1 MRTIQS
7 PGVEI
12 REFDLTS
19 RLATF
24 AGTDVF
30 VTGFADKGPTDEVI
44 RPSSLREFEAIYG
57 VPKTAAERYLYYSV
71 DPLIRAGAN
80 VYVSRM
86 PYGAETGE
94 GFGSYYGALVYP
106 VKTVAG
112 SNTLSGYSLTLNFN
126 DGLAPQALS
135 GAAFQIQGSR
145 GSVYTVN
152 FAVGSDAPYRGGT
165 GVGNN
170 NVWTVPIGAS
180 STKAQAI
187 NAITNFVTTSAAS
200 GVGQGITLT
209 SSSNTI
215 TIQLTGLVTTTST
228 GAVSSSIVAGLDDAD
243 DIFTISTL
251 PTVTLGSN
259 LNISSGTYV
268 LGKPKQFNLTKSQYL
283 SVLDGVSWSATA
295 SAVGDIDSIGDF
307 KHAGLVILNKGQTTV
322 NTRFEGYYI
331 GLADNTNFDPATQ
344 YDSLIGVSTVTT
356 SAAPAGN
363 STFVT
368 IPSNRI
374 NFALSGS
381 NTSRGTVSEIME
393 GLAGFD
399 VSSDAYD
406 DILNIGVFK
415 IRQSIFTPDALT
427 LDYVLEDGAAASLDY
442 HRQIGDQNGG
452 SALSFFVDS
461 RLNDRSR
468 NVTVLVNDYI
478 SNRASST
485 WIDQNGNPAKKVRVL
500 SRSLANRITA
510 GTTTDSGIPA
520 TNIPGLISSIGYADE
535 LFPIGAYSDE
545 TFTNKDLGHIPLK
558 LDRILDLVRN
568 DEIYNIDVSVEAG
581 LGTIY
586 AASKALGTSTFD
598 DTATGAG
605 LTTGLAALQT
615 TGVYTTPTNDAHDL
629 RGNYNTIFSKFQ
641 TFAELERKDH
651 LFIADPLR
659 HILVTGV
666 NNKTL
671 RDTSKNWSQ
680 HIFSALRHQFSLANS
695 SYATTYAN
703 WARVNDKFSGRDIW
717 VPFSGIAASIMTT
730 TDTNNDP
737 WWAPAG
743 FTRGRV
749 FGVNDI
755 AVEPNQKQRDD
766 LYKFSLNP
774 ITAFR
779 EGITVFGQKT
789 LQKMPGAFDR
799 INVRR
804 LFLYLEKV
812 TKATCRYYVFEPN
825 SIFTRTRVKDDLRP
839 LFERAKNNE
848 GVYDYI
854 IVCDE
859 RNNTPDVIDQNEL
872 IIDIYLKP
880 VRAAEFILVNFYAT
894 RTGADF
900 QELIG

>member
-86 PYGAETGE
+86 PYGDNIGE
-94 GFGSYYGALVYP
+94 GFGSFYGALVYP
-106 VKTVAG
+106 VVAVTG
-112 SNTLSGYSLTLNFN
+112 DTLSAFSTNLN
-126 DGLAPQALS
+126 Q
-135 GAAFQIQGSR
+135 
-145 GSVYTVN
+145 
-152 FAVGSDAPYRGGT
+152 
-165 GVGNN
+165 
-170 NVWTVPIGAS
+170 
-180 STKAQAI
+180 
-187 NAITNFVTTSAAS
+187 TSA
-200 GVGQGITLT
+200 
-209 SSSNTI
+209 
-215 TIQLTGLVTTTST
+215 
-228 GAVSSSIVAGLDDAD
+228 
-243 DIFTISTL
+243 
-251 PTVTLGSN
+251 
-259 LNISSGTYV
+259 TYV
-268 LGKPKQFNLTKSQYL
+268 LGQPKAFNLTKSQYL
-283 SVLDGVSWSATA
+283 SCLDGSGLSWSSTSL
-295 SAVGDIDSIGDF
+295 SAAGDIDSISMF
-307 KHAGLVILNKGQTTV
+307 NRAGLVILNKGQTTV
-322 NTRFEGYYI
+322 NSRFEGYYV
-331 GLADNTNFDPATQ
+331 GVADNVNFNPATQ
-344 YDSLIGVSTVTT
+344 YDSIRSVRVLTA
-356 SAAPAGN
+356 SAGDDGLALNTNLPA
-363 STFVT
+363 
-368 IPSNRI
+368 NRI
-374 NFALSGS
+374 NFALSGT
-381 NTSRGTVSEIME
+381 NTSSGTVSEVME
-393 GLAGFD
+393 GMAGFD
-399 VSSDAYD
+399 TSSDRFS
-406 DILNIGVFK
+406 DILNVGVFK
-415 IRQSIFTPDALT
+415 LRQSIFNPDT
-427 LDYVLEDGAAASLDY
+427 IQLDYVLEDAAAGSISY
-442 HRQIGDQNGG
+442 GRQIGDPNGG
-452 SALSFFVDS
+452 TALPFFIED
-461 RLNDRSR
+461 RLNPMSR

-478 SNRASST
+478 SNRTVGNTEGLDAS
-485 WIDQNGNPAKKVRVL
+485 GEPLKKIRVFSNTL
-500 SRSLANRITA
+500 KETLTA
-510 GTTTDSGIPA
+510 SNSASYGI
-520 TNIPGLISSIGYADE
+520 NPGLIPSLAGVGLADN
-535 LFPIGAYSDE
+535 LNPIGAYSDE
-545 TFTNKDLGHIPLK
+545 TFTNKHLGSIPLK

-598 DTATGAG
+598 DTATGAE
-605 LTTGLAALQT
+605 LTTGLNALQT
-615 TGVYTTPTNDAHDL
+615 TGAYSPPADPSDL
-629 RGNYNTIFSKFQ
+629 RGSYNTIFSKFQ

-651 LFIADPLR
+651 IFIADPLR
-659 HILVTGV
+659 HIFVTGV

-671 RDTSKNWSQ
+671 KDTSKNWSQ
-680 HIFSALRHQFSLANS
+680 HIFSALRHQFSLANT

-812 TKATCRYYVFEPN
+812 TKATARYYVFEPN
-825 SIFTRTRVKDDLRP
+825 SLFTRTRVKDDLRP

>member
-44 RPSSLREFEAIYG
+44 KPTSLREFEAIYG
-57 VPKTAAERYLYYSV
+57 VPKTAAERYFYYSV

-86 PYGAETGE
+86 PYGADTGS

-106 VKTVAG
+106 VVTVNG
-112 SNTLSGYSLTLNFN
+112 
-126 DGLAPQALS
+126 PALS
-135 GAAFQIQGSR
+135 
-145 GSVYTVN
+145 SVGTN
-152 FAVGSDAPYRGGT
+152 LAV
-165 GVGNN
+165 
-170 NVWTVPIGAS
+170 AS
-180 STKAQAI
+180 A
-187 NAITNFVTTSAAS
+187 
-200 GVGQGITLT
+200 
-209 SSSNTI
+209 
-215 TIQLTGLVTTTST
+215 
-228 GAVSSSIVAGLDDAD
+228 
-243 DIFTISTL
+243 
-251 PTVTLGSN
+251 
-259 LNISSGTYV
+259 TYV
-268 LGKPKQFNLTKSQYL
+268 LGQPKAFNLTKTQYL
-283 SVLDGVSWSATA
+283 NILNGGVSWSSTA
-295 SAVGDIDSIGDF
+295 VSGVDSF
-307 KHAGLVILNKGQTTV
+307 TAGTLSSLGGAGVIVLNKGQTTV
-322 NTRFEGYYI
+322 NSRFEGYYV
-331 GLADNTNFDPATQ
+331 GLADNVNFNPATQ
-344 YDSLIGVSTVTT
+344 YDSIRGVRVVTA
-356 SAAPAGN
+356 SAGDTGQTLNTTLPAE
-363 STFVT
+363 
-368 IPSNRI
+368 RI

-381 NTSRGTVSEIME
+381 NTSSGTVSEVME
-393 GLAGFD
+393 GMAGFD
-399 VSSDAYD
+399 ISPVKYSDV
-406 DILNIGVFK
+406 LNVGVFK
-415 IRQSIFTPDALT
+415 LRQSIFNPETIQ
-427 LDYVLEDGAAASLDY
+427 LDYVLEDAAAGSISY
-442 HRQIGDQNGG
+442 GRQIGDPNGG
-452 SALSFFVDS
+452 SALPFFIED
-461 RLNDRSR
+461 RINPRSR

-478 SNRASST
+478 SNRLDSNTEGLDAT
-485 WIDQNGNPAKKVRVL
+485 GNPLKKIRVFTNTL
-500 SRSLANRITA
+500 LETLNS
-510 GTTTDSGIPA
+510 TTSAAYGLNPVVA
-520 TNIPGLISSIGYADE
+520 VSGLITMPKADN
-535 LFPIGAYSDE
+535 LYPVGAYSDE
-545 TFTNKDLGHIPLK
+545 TFTNKDLGSIPLK

-586 AASKALGTSTFD
+586 AASRALGTSAFD
-598 DTATGAG
+598 DTATGSG
-605 LTTGLAALQT
+605 LTTGLNALQT
-615 TGVYTTPTNDAHDL
+615 TGIYNVPPDDTKDL

-651 LFIADPLR
+651 IFIADPLR
-659 HILVTGV
+659 HIFVTGL

-680 HIFSALRHQFSLANS
+680 HIFSALRHQFSLANT

-703 WARVNDKFSGRDIW
+703 WARVNDKFSGRDVW

-789 LQKMPGAFDR
+789 LQKMPSAFDR

-812 TKATCRYYVFEPN
+812 TKATARYYVFEPN
-825 SIFTRTRVKDDLRP
+825 TIFTRTRVKDDLRP

-872 IIDIYLKP
+872 IVDIYIKP

>member
-86 PYGAETGE
+86 PYGANTGI

-106 VKTVAG
+106 VVAVTG
-112 SNTLSGYSLTLNFN
+112 DTLS
-126 DGLAPQALS
+126 
-135 GAAFQIQGSR
+135 AF
-145 GSVYTVN
+145 
-152 FAVGSDAPYRGGT
+152 GT
-165 GVGNN
+165 N
-170 NVWTVPIGAS
+170 IS
-180 STKAQAI
+180 Q
-187 NAITNFVTTSAAS
+187 TSA
-200 GVGQGITLT
+200 
-209 SSSNTI
+209 
-215 TIQLTGLVTTTST
+215 
-228 GAVSSSIVAGLDDAD
+228 
-243 DIFTISTL
+243 
-251 PTVTLGSN
+251 
-259 LNISSGTYV
+259 TYV
-268 LGKPKQFNLTKSQYL
+268 LGQPEVFSLTESEYL
-283 SVLDGVSWSATA
+283 SCLDGTGFTWSSTSLSAAT
-295 SAVGDIDSIGDF
+295 DINTIAKFGQ
-307 KHAGLVILNKGQTTV
+307 AGLVILNKGQTTV
-322 NTRFEGYYI
+322 NTRFEGYYVGI
-331 GLADNTNFDPATQ
+331 ADNINFNPATQ
-344 YDSLIGVSTVTT
+344 YDSIRSVKVLTA
-356 SAAPAGN
+356 SASNAGTALN
-363 STFVT
+363 TNL
-368 IPSNRI
+368 PSNRI
-374 NFALSGS
+374 NFALSGT
-381 NTSRGTVSEIME
+381 NTSSGTVSEVME
-393 GLAGFD
+393 GMAGFD
-399 VSSDAYD
+399 ISSVKFS
-406 DILNIGVFK
+406 DILNVGVFK
-415 IRQSIFTPDALT
+415 LRQSIFNPDT
-427 LDYVLEDGAAASLDY
+427 IQLDYVLEDAAAGSISY
-442 HRQIGDQNGG
+442 GRQIGDPNGG
-452 SALSFFVDS
+452 SALPFFIED
-461 RLNDRSR
+461 RLNPISR
-468 NVTVLVNDYI
+468 NVNVLVNDYI
-478 SNRASST
+478 SNRTTGNTEGLNANGDPLKKIRVFTNTLKETLNSST
-485 WIDQNGNPAKKVRVL
+485 SA
-500 SRSLANRITA
+500 SY
-510 GTTTDSGIPA
+510 GI
-520 TNIPGLISSIGYADE
+520 NQGLIPHLAGIGLADS
-535 LFPIGAYSDE
+535 LNPIGAYSDE
-545 TFTNKDLGHIPLK
+545 TFTNKDLGSIPLK

-598 DTATGAG
+598 DTATGTG
-605 LTTGLAALQT
+605 LAVGLAALQT
-615 TGVYTTPTNDAHDL
+615 TGTYSAPADPSDL
-629 RGNYNTIFSKFQ
+629 RGSYNTIFSKFQ

-659 HILVTGV
+659 HIFVTGN
-666 NNKTL
+666 NNKTIK
-671 RDTSKNWSQ
+671 DSSKNWSQ
-680 HIFSALRHQFSLANS
+680 HIFSALRHQFSLANT

-872 IIDIYLKP
+872 IIDIYIKP

-894 RTGADF
+894 RTGASFDEF
-900 QELIG
+900 IS

>member
-86 PYGAETGE
+86 PYGADTGI

-106 VKTVAG
+106 VQTVAG
-112 SNTLSGYSLTLNFN
+112 NNTLSGYSLNLNFDN
-126 DGLAPQALS
+126 AFTTQALS
-135 GAAFQIQGSR
+135 GAAFQIQGSN
-145 GSVYTVN
+145 GTACTVN
-152 FAVGSDAPYRGGT
+152 FAIGSDAPYRGG
-165 GVGNN
+165 VGSVVS

-187 NAITNFVTTSAAS
+187 NAITTFVAASAAATPS
-200 GVGQGITLT
+200 KGITLT
-209 SSSNTI
+209 SSNNTI
-215 TIQLTGLVTTTST
+215 TIQLSGLVNVTST
-228 GAVSSSIVAGLDDAD
+228 GAVSSSIFAGLDDAD
-243 DIFTISTL
+243 DVFTISTL

-283 SVLDGVSWSATA
+283 SILDGVSWSATA
-295 SAVGDIDSIGDF
+295 SAVGDIDSVDEF

-322 NTRFEGYYI
+322 NTRFEGYYV

-344 YDSLIGVSTVTT
+344 YDSLIGVNTVTT
-356 SAAPAGN
+356 SAASTGN
-363 STFVT
+363 STYVS

-381 NTSRGTVSEIME
+381 NTSRGTVSEVME

-415 IRQSIFTPDALT
+415 LRQSIFTPDALT

-461 RLNDRSR
+461 RLNDKSR

-485 WIDQNGNPAKKVRVL
+485 WVDQTGNPTKKVRVL

-520 TNIPGLISSIGYADE
+520 TNIPGLVSSIGYADE

-545 TFTNKDLGHIPLK
+545 SFASKELGSIPLK

-586 AASKALGTSTFD
+586 ATTQALGTSTFD
-598 DTATGAG
+598 DTATGTG

-615 TGVYTTPTNDAHDL
+615 TGTYTAPPNAAEDL

-641 TFAELERKDH
+641 TFAEIERKDH

-659 HILVTGV
+659 HILVTGS

-671 RDTSKNWSQ
+671 RDASKNWSQ
-680 HIFSALRHQFSLANS
+680 HIFSALRHQFSLANT

-737 WWAPAG
+737 WFAPAG

-812 TKATCRYYVFEPN
+812 TKSTSRYYVFEPN
-825 SIFTRTRVKDDLRP
+825 SNYTRTRIINDLRP

-848 GVYDYI
+848 GVYDYVI
-854 IVCDE
+854 ICDN

-872 IIDIYLKP
+872 IIDIYIKP
-880 VRAAEFILVNFYAT
+880 VRSAEFILVNFYAT
-894 RTGADF
+894 RTGSDF
-900 QELIG
+900 SELIG

>member
-57 VPKTAAERYLYYSV
+57 VPKTAAERYFYYSV

-86 PYGAETGE
+86 PYGASTGE

-106 VKTVAG
+106 VVAVTQD
-112 SNTLSGYSLTLNFN
+112 NT
-126 DGLAPQALS
+126 ALS
-135 GAAFQIQGSR
+135 
-145 GSVYTVN
+145 T
-152 FAVGSDAPYRGGT
+152 
-165 GVGNN
+165 
-170 NVWTVPIGAS
+170 
-180 STKAQAI
+180 
-187 NAITNFVTTSAAS
+187 
-200 GVGQGITLT
+200 
-209 SSSNTI
+209 
-215 TIQLTGLVTTTST
+215 
-228 GAVSSSIVAGLDDAD
+228 
-243 DIFTISTL
+243 
-251 PTVTLGSN
+251 N
-259 LNISSGTYV
+259 LNQTSGTYV
-268 LGKPKQFNLTKSQYL
+268 LGQPKAFSLTKSQYL
-283 SVLDGVSWSATA
+283 ACLDGTGFTWNATGLSGVGESVIINASSTTLSSSVSFNSV
-295 SAVGDIDSIGDF
+295 SSFGC
-307 KHAGLVILNKGQTTV
+307 AGLVILNKGQTTV
-322 NTRFEGYYI
+322 NPRFEGYYVGI
-331 GLADNTNFDPATQ
+331 ADNTNFNPATP
-344 YDSLIGVSTVTT
+344 YNSIRSVKVLTT
-356 SAAPAGN
+356 SADNTGTSLSTNLPA
-363 STFVT
+363 
-368 IPSNRI
+368 NRI

-381 NTSRGTVSEIME
+381 NTSSGTVSEVME

-399 VSSDAYD
+399 ISDSNYS
-406 DILNIGVFK
+406 DILNVGVFK
-415 IRQSIFTPDALT
+415 LRQSIFTPDT
-427 LDYVLEDGAAASLDY
+427 IKLDYVLEDSAAGSISY
-442 HRQIGDQNGG
+442 GRQIGDPNGG
-452 SALSFFVDS
+452 SPLPFFIE
-461 RLNDRSR
+461 DRINPISR

-478 SNRASST
+478 NNRT
-485 WIDQNGNPAKKVRVL
+485 TGNTEGL
-500 SRSLANRITA
+500 NS
-510 GTTTDSGIPA
+510 SGIPLKKIRVYNNSLVETLTPSTSA
-520 TNIPGLISSIGYADE
+520 SFGINSALKNSLSGLGVADN
-535 LFPIGAYSDE
+535 LNPIGAYSDE
-545 TFTNKDLGHIPLK
+545 TFTNKDLGSIPLK

-598 DTATGAG
+598 DTATGTG
-605 LTTGLAALQT
+605 LAAGLAALQT
-615 TGVYTTPTNDAHDL
+615 TGTYSAPADPSDL
-629 RGNYNTIFSKFQ
+629 RGSYNTIFSKFQ

-659 HILVTGV
+659 HIFVTGN
-666 NNKTL
+666 NNKTIK
-671 RDTSKNWSQ
+671 DSSKNWSQ

-880 VRAAEFILVNFYAT
+880 VRAAEFILVNFYAS

>member
-57 VPKTAAERYLYYSV
+57 VPKTAAERYFYYSV

-86 PYGAETGE
+86 PYGADTGE

-112 SNTLSGYSLTLNFN
+112 SNTLSGYSLDLNF
-126 DGLAPQALS
+126 DTLSTTQALS
-135 GAAFQIQGSR
+135 GAAFQIQASTGDL
-145 GSVYTVN
+145 YTVN
-152 FAVGSDAPYRGGT
+152 FSIGGTSPYRGGT
-165 GVGNN
+165 GTVGG

-180 STKAQAI
+180 GTKAQALT
-187 NAITNFVTTSAAS
+187 AITTFVASSA
-200 GVGQGITLT
+200 VGKGITLT
-209 SSSNTI
+209 SSSNTV
-215 TIQLTGLVTTTST
+215 TIQLSGFVNPTST
-228 GAVSSSIVAGLDDAD
+228 GAVSSSIVTGLDGAD
-243 DIFTISTL
+243 DVFTISSQQSI
-251 PTVTLGSN
+251 GSN

-268 LGKPKQFNLTKSQYL
+268 LGKPKHFNLTKSQYL
-283 SVLDGVSWSATA
+283 AVLDGTTWSSTA
-295 SAVGDIDSIGDF
+295 SAIDQITSVSDF
-307 KHAGLVILNKGQTTV
+307 KHAGLVILNKGQTTI
-322 NTRFEGYYI
+322 NPRFEGYYI

-344 YDSLIGVSTVTT
+344 YDSIGNINTITLSSASTGT
-356 SAAPAGN
+356 S
-363 STFVT
+363 TYVD
-368 IPSNRI
+368 IPSSRL
-374 NFALSGS
+374 NFALSGT
-381 NTSRGTVSEIME
+381 NVSRGTVSEIME

-399 VSSDAYD
+399 VSTDAYD

-415 IRQSIFTPDALT
+415 MRQSIFTPDALT
-427 LDYVLEDGAAASLDY
+427 LDFVLEEGAAASLDY

-452 SALSFFVDS
+452 SALSFYMDGRF
-461 RLNDRSR
+461 NDRSR
-468 NVTVLVNDYI
+468 NVTVMVNDYI
-478 SNRASST
+478 SNRAATTWVDST
-485 WIDQNGNPAKKVRVL
+485 GNPTKKVRVL
-500 SRSLANRITA
+500 SKSLTNRITN
-510 GTTTDSGIPA
+510 GSSTDSGIPA
-520 TNIPGLISSIGYADE
+520 NNISGLVSNIGYADS
-535 LFPIGAYSDE
+535 LYPIGAYSNE
-545 TFTNKDLGHIPLK
+545 TFTNKDLGSIPLK

-586 AASKALGTSTFD
+586 AVSEANGTSTYD
-598 DTATGAG
+598 DTATSDGLVAG
-605 LTTGLAALQT
+605 LARLQT
-615 TGVYTTPTNDAHDL
+615 TGTYSSPDTAAHDL
-629 RGNYNTIFSKFQ
+629 RGNYNTIFSRFQ

-651 LFIADPLR
+651 LFIADPIR
-659 HILVTGV
+659 HILVTGL
-666 NNKTL
+666 NTKTVK
-671 RDTSKNWSQ
+671 DSTKNWSQ
-680 HIFSALRHQFSLANS
+680 HIFSALRHQFGLANT

-703 WARVNDKFSGRDIW
+703 WARVNDKFSGREVW

-755 AVEPNQKQRDD
+755 AIEPNQKQRDD

-812 TKATCRYYVFEPN
+812 TKATARYYVFEPN
-825 SIFTRTRVKDDLRP
+825 TIFTRTRVVSDLRP
-839 LFERAKNNE
+839 VFERAKNNQ
-848 GVYDYI
+848 GVYDYV
-854 IVCDE
+854 IVCDG

-894 RTGADF
+894 RTGANF
-900 QELIG
+900 EELIG

>member
-86 PYGAETGE
+86 PYGADNGA

-106 VKTVAG
+106 VKTVTG
-112 SNTLSGYSLTLNFN
+112 SNTLSGYSLTLNFGN
-126 DGLAPQALS
+126 AVVTQALS
-135 GAAFQIQGSR
+135 GAAFQIQSSTGSI
-145 GSVYTVN
+145 YTVN
-152 FAVGSDAPYRGGT
+152 FDINNDGPFRGGT
-165 GVGNN
+165 GG
-170 NVWTVPIGAS
+170 NVWTVPIAATSTKNQARDAITSFIAS
-180 STKAQAI
+180 SAT
-187 NAITNFVTTSAAS
+187 
-200 GVGQGITLT
+200 GEGITLT
-209 SSSNTI
+209 SLSNTI
-215 TIQLTGLVTTTST
+215 TIQLSGLVNVTST
-228 GAVSSSIVAGLDDAD
+228 GAVSSSIISGLDDAD

-251 PTVTLGSN
+251 PTISLGSN
-259 LNISSGTYV
+259 LNITSGTYV
-268 LGKPKQFNLTKSQYL
+268 LGKPKQFNLTRDQYL
-283 SVLDGVSWSATA
+283 SIQDGISWNATA
-295 SAVGDIDSIGDF
+295 SAVGDIDSVDDF

-322 NTRFEGYYI
+322 NTRFEGYYV

-356 SAAPAGN
+356 SAASTGN
-363 STFVT
+363 PTFVSV
-368 IPSNRI
+368 PSNRI
-374 NFALSGS
+374 SFALSGS
-381 NTSRGTVSEIME
+381 NTSRGTVSEVME

-399 VSSDAYD
+399 VSTNAYD
-406 DILNIGVFK
+406 DVLNIGVFK
-415 IRQSIFTPDALT
+415 LRQSIFTPDALT

-468 NVTVLVNDYI
+468 NVTVLVNDFI

-500 SRSLANRITA
+500 SRSLTDRIIA

-520 TNIPGLISSIGYADE
+520 TNISELVSTIGYADS

-545 TFTNKDLGHIPLK
+545 SFANKELGSIPLK

-568 DEIYNIDVSVEAG
+568 DEIYNVDVSVEAG

-586 AASKALGTSTFD
+586 AVSEALGTSTFD
-598 DTATGAG
+598 DTATSAG
-605 LTTGLAALQT
+605 LTIGLSALQT
-615 TGVYTTPTNDAHDL
+615 TGAYTAPSDNTQDL

-651 LFIADPLR
+651 IFIADPLR
-659 HILVTGV
+659 HIFVTGV

-671 RDTSKNWSQ
+671 KDTSKNWSQ
-680 HIFSALRHQFSLANS
+680 HIFSALRHQFSLANT

-703 WARVNDKFSGRDIW
+703 WARVNDKFSGRDVW

-730 TDTNNDP
+730 TDTTNDP

-812 TKATCRYYVFEPN
+812 TKATARYYVFEPN
-825 SIFTRTRVKDDLRP
+825 STFTRTRVVNDLRP

-854 IVCDE
+854 IVCDN
-859 RNNTPDVIDQNEL
+859 RNNTSDVIDQNEL

>member
-86 PYGAETGE
+86 PYGADTGE

-112 SNTLSGYSLTLNFN
+112 TNSLSGYSLDLNFN
-126 DGLAPQALS
+126 TLSTTQALS
-135 GAAFQIQGSR
+135 GAAFQIQGSN
-145 GSVYTVN
+145 GTICTIN
-152 FAVGSDAPYRGGT
+152 FAIGSDAPYRGG
-165 GVGNN
+165 VGTVNS
-170 NVWTVPIGAS
+170 NVWTVPIVAS
-180 STKAQAI
+180 STKAAALT
-187 NAITNFVTTSAAS
+187 AITTFVAAS
-200 GVGQGITLT
+200 AGASPLKGITLT
-209 SSSNTI
+209 SNGVNTI
-215 TIQLTGLVTTTST
+215 TIQLTGFVNPTST
-228 GAVSSSIVAGLDDAD
+228 GAVSSSIVTGLNGAD
-243 DIFTISTL
+243 DVFTISSQQSI
-251 PTVTLGSN
+251 GSN

-268 LGKPKQFNLTKSQYL
+268 LGKPKHFNLTKSEYL
-283 SVLDGVSWSATA
+283 AVLDGTTWSPTA
-295 SAVGDIDSIGDF
+295 SAINEINGISDF
-307 KHAGLVILNKGQTTV
+307 KHAGLVILNKGQTTI
-322 NTRFEGYYI
+322 NPRFEGYYI

-344 YDSLIGVSTVTT
+344 YDSIGNINTITLSSAGTGTSTYV
-356 SAAPAGN
+356 N
-363 STFVT
+363 
-368 IPSNRI
+368 IPSSRI
-374 NFALSGS
+374 NFALSGT
-381 NTSRGTVSEIME
+381 NVSRGTVSEIME

-399 VSSDAYD
+399 VSTDDYD

-415 IRQSIFTPDALT
+415 MRQSIFTPDALT
-427 LDYVLEDGAAASLDY
+427 LDFVLEEGSAASLDY

-452 SALSFFVDS
+452 SALSFYVDN
-461 RLNDRSR
+461 RVNNRSR
-468 NVTVLVNDYI
+468 NITLMVNDYI
-478 SNRASST
+478 SNRAATT
-485 WIDQNGNPAKKVRVL
+485 WIDSTGNPTKKVRVL
-500 SRSLANRITA
+500 SKSLTNRITN
-510 GTTTDSGIPA
+510 GSSIDSGIPA
-520 TNIPGLISSIGYADE
+520 NNISGLVSNIGYADS
-535 LFPIGAYSDE
+535 LYPIGAYSNE
-545 TFTNKDLGHIPLK
+545 TFTNKDVGSIPLK

-568 DEIYNIDVSVEAG
+568 DEVYNIDVSVEAG

-586 AASKALGTSTFD
+586 AACEANNTNTYD
-598 DTATGAG
+598 DTATSAG
-605 LTTGLAALQT
+605 LIEGLTRLQT
-615 TGVYTTPTNDAHDL
+615 TGAYISPETASNDL

-651 LFIADPLR
+651 IFIADPIR
-659 HILVTGV
+659 HILVNGL
-666 NNKTL
+666 NSKTI
-671 RDTSKNWSQ
+671 RDSSKNWSQ
-680 HIFSALRHQFSLANS
+680 HIFSALRHQFSLANT

-703 WARVNDKFSGRDIW
+703 WARVNDKFSGRDVW

-755 AVEPNQKQRDD
+755 AIEPNQKQRDD

-812 TKATCRYYVFEPN
+812 TKATARYYVFEPN
-825 SIFTRTRVKDDLRP
+825 TVFTRTRVISDLRP
-839 LFERAKNNE
+839 LFERAKNNQ
-848 GVYDYI
+848 GVYDYV
-854 IVCDE
+854 IVCDN
-859 RNNTPDVIDQNEL
+859 RNNTPDIIDQNEL

-894 RTGADF
+894 RTGANFD
-900 QELIG
+900 ELIG

>member
-30 VTGFADKGPTDEVI
+30 VTGFADKGPTDEI
-44 RPSSLREFEAIYG
+44 IKPTSLREFEAIYG
-57 VPKTAAERYLYYSV
+57 VPKTAAERYFYYSV

-86 PYGAETGE
+86 PYGANTGE

-106 VKTVAG
+106 VVAVTG
-112 SNTLSGYSLTLNFN
+112 PTLS
-126 DGLAPQALS
+126 ALS
-135 GAAFQIQGSR
+135 
-145 GSVYTVN
+145 T
-152 FAVGSDAPYRGGT
+152 
-165 GVGNN
+165 
-170 NVWTVPIGAS
+170 
-180 STKAQAI
+180 
-187 NAITNFVTTSAAS
+187 
-200 GVGQGITLT
+200 
-209 SSSNTI
+209 
-215 TIQLTGLVTTTST
+215 
-228 GAVSSSIVAGLDDAD
+228 
-243 DIFTISTL
+243 
-251 PTVTLGSN
+251 N
-259 LNISSGTYV
+259 LNQASATYV
-268 LGKPKQFNLTKSQYL
+268 LGQPRAFSLTKSEYL
-283 SVLDGVSWSATA
+283 ACLDGTGFTWNSTGLSAAGESVLLNAGNPALSSVVSFNSVN
-295 SAVGDIDSIGDF
+295 SFG
-307 KHAGLVILNKGQTTV
+307 HAGLVILNKGQTTV
-322 NTRFEGYYI
+322 NSRFEGYYVGI
-331 GLADNTNFDPATQ
+331 ADNINFNPATQ
-344 YDSLIGVSTVTT
+344 YDSIRSVKVLTA
-356 SAAPAGN
+356 SASNTGLALNTNLPA
-363 STFVT
+363 
-368 IPSNRI
+368 NRI
-374 NFALSGS
+374 NFALSGT
-381 NTSRGTVSEIME
+381 NTSSGTVSEVME
-393 GLAGFD
+393 GMAGFD
-399 VSSDAYD
+399 ISPVKYSDT
-406 DILNIGVFK
+406 LNVGVFK
-415 IRQSIFTPDALT
+415 LRQSIFNPETIQ
-427 LDYVLEDGAAASLDY
+427 LDYVLEDAAAGSISY
-442 HRQIGDQNGG
+442 GRQIGDPNGG
-452 SALSFFVDS
+452 SALPFFIED
-461 RLNDRSR
+461 RLNPMSR

-478 SNRASST
+478 SNRTTGNTEGLDANGDPLKKIRVYTNTLVETITIANSASY
-485 WIDQNGNPAKKVRVL
+485 
-500 SRSLANRITA
+500 
-510 GTTTDSGIPA
+510 GI
-520 TNIPGLISSIGYADE
+520 NPGLAPQLAGVGLADS
-535 LFPIGAYSDE
+535 LNPIGAYSDE
-545 TFTNKDLGHIPLK
+545 TFTNKDLGSIPLK

-586 AASKALGTSTFD
+586 AASRALGTSTFD
-598 DTATGAG
+598 DTATGSG
-605 LTTGLAALQT
+605 LTTGLNALQT
-615 TGVYTTPTNDAHDL
+615 TGSYSAPGNDTQDL

-651 LFIADPLR
+651 IFIADPLR
-659 HILVTGV
+659 HIFVTGV

-671 RDTSKNWSQ
+671 KDTSKNWSQ
-680 HIFSALRHQFSLANS
+680 HIFSALRHQFSLANT

-703 WARVNDKFSGRDIW
+703 WARVNDKFSGRDVW

-825 SIFTRTRVKDDLRP
+825 TLFTRTRVKDDLRP

-872 IIDIYLKP
+872 VIDIYLKP

>member
-30 VTGFADKGPTDEVI
+30 ITGFADKGPTDEVI
-44 RPSSLREFEAIYG
+44 RPSSLKDYEAIYG

-86 PYGAETGE
+86 PYGDNIGE
-94 GFGSYYGALVYP
+94 GFGSFYGALVYP
-106 VKTVAG
+106 VVAVTG
-112 SNTLSGYSLTLNFN
+112 DTLSAFSTNLN
-126 DGLAPQALS
+126 Q
-135 GAAFQIQGSR
+135 
-145 GSVYTVN
+145 
-152 FAVGSDAPYRGGT
+152 
-165 GVGNN
+165 
-170 NVWTVPIGAS
+170 
-180 STKAQAI
+180 
-187 NAITNFVTTSAAS
+187 TSA
-200 GVGQGITLT
+200 
-209 SSSNTI
+209 
-215 TIQLTGLVTTTST
+215 
-228 GAVSSSIVAGLDDAD
+228 
-243 DIFTISTL
+243 
-251 PTVTLGSN
+251 
-259 LNISSGTYV
+259 TYV
-268 LGKPKQFNLTKSQYL
+268 LGQPKAFNLTKSQYL
-283 SVLDGVSWSATA
+283 SCLDGSGLSWSSTSLSAA
-295 SAVGDIDSIGDF
+295 SGITSISEF
-307 KHAGLVILNKGQTTV
+307 SRAGLVVLNKGQTTV
-322 NTRFEGYYI
+322 NSRFEGYYV
-331 GLADNTNFDPATQ
+331 GVADNVNFNPATQ
-344 YDSLIGVSTVTT
+344 YDSIRSVRVLTT
-356 SAAPAGN
+356 SAGDTGLALNTNLPA
-363 STFVT
+363 
-368 IPSNRI
+368 NRI
-374 NFALSGS
+374 NFALSGT
-381 NTSRGTVSEIME
+381 NTSSGTVSEVME
-393 GLAGFD
+393 GMAGFD
-399 VSSDAYD
+399 ISSDRFS
-406 DILNIGVFK
+406 DILNVGVFK
-415 IRQSIFTPDALT
+415 LRQSIFNPDT
-427 LDYVLEDGAAASLDY
+427 IQLDYVLEDAAAGSISY
-442 HRQIGDQNGG
+442 GRQIGDPNGG
-452 SALSFFVDS
+452 TALPFFIED
-461 RLNDRSR
+461 RLNPMSR

-478 SNRASST
+478 SNRIVGNTGGLDPNGDPLKKIRVFSNTLKETLTTSNSAS
-485 WIDQNGNPAKKVRVL
+485 I
-500 SRSLANRITA
+500 
-510 GTTTDSGIPA
+510 GI
-520 TNIPGLISSIGYADE
+520 NPGLIPNLAGVGLADN
-535 LFPIGAYSDE
+535 LNPIGAYSDE
-545 TFTNKDLGHIPLK
+545 TFATKDIGSIPLK

-586 AASKALGTSTFD
+586 AVSKALGVSTFD

-605 LTTGLAALQT
+605 LTAGLDALQT
-615 TGVYTTPTNDAHDL
+615 TGAYSAPADPSDL
-629 RGNYNTIFSKFQ
+629 RGSYNTIFSKFQ
-641 TFAELERKDH
+641 TFAALERKDH
-651 LFIADPLR
+651 IFIADPLR
-659 HILVTGV
+659 HIFVTGA

-671 RDTSKNWSQ
+671 KDTTKNWSQ
-680 HIFSALRHQFSLANS
+680 HIFSALRHQFSLADS
-695 SYATTYAN
+695 SYAATYAN
-703 WARVNDKFSGRDIW
+703 WAKVNDRFTGRDIW

-743 FTRGRV
+743 FTRGQV
-749 FGVNDI
+749 LGVNDI
-755 AVEPNQKQRDD
+755 AIEPNQKQRDD
-766 LYKFSLNP
+766 LYKYSLNP

-812 TKATCRYYVFEPN
+812 TKSTARYYVFEPN
-825 SIFTRTRVKDDLRP
+825 SLFTRTRVKDDLRP

-880 VRAAEFILVNFYAT
+880 IRSAEFILVNFYAT

>member
-86 PYGAETGE
+86 PYGASTGE

-106 VKTVAG
+106 VVAVTQP
-112 SNTLSGYSLTLNFN
+112 TLS
-126 DGLAPQALS
+126 ALS
-135 GAAFQIQGSR
+135 
-145 GSVYTVN
+145 T
-152 FAVGSDAPYRGGT
+152 
-165 GVGNN
+165 
-170 NVWTVPIGAS
+170 
-180 STKAQAI
+180 
-187 NAITNFVTTSAAS
+187 
-200 GVGQGITLT
+200 
-209 SSSNTI
+209 
-215 TIQLTGLVTTTST
+215 
-228 GAVSSSIVAGLDDAD
+228 
-243 DIFTISTL
+243 
-251 PTVTLGSN
+251 N
-259 LNISSGTYV
+259 LNQASATYV
-268 LGKPKQFNLTKSQYL
+268 LGQPRAFSLTKSEYL
-283 SVLDGVSWSATA
+283 SCLDGTGFTWSSTGLSGSTSIDKVSAF
-295 SAVGDIDSIGDF
+295 GQ
-307 KHAGLVILNKGQTTV
+307 AGLVILNKGQTTV
-322 NTRFEGYYI
+322 NTRFEGYYVGI
-331 GLADNTNFDPATQ
+331 ADNINFNPATQ
-344 YDSLIGVSTVTT
+344 YDSIRSVKVLTASASNTGT
-356 SAAPAGN
+356 SLGTN
-363 STFVT
+363 L
-368 IPSNRI
+368 PSNRI
-374 NFALSGS
+374 NFALSGT
-381 NTSRGTVSEIME
+381 NTSSGTVSEVME
-393 GLAGFD
+393 GMAGFD
-399 VSSDAYD
+399 ISPDKYS
-406 DILNIGVFK
+406 DILNVGVFK
-415 IRQSIFTPDALT
+415 LRQSIFNPETIQ
-427 LDYVLEDGAAASLDY
+427 LDYVLEDAAAGSISY
-442 HRQIGDQNGG
+442 GRQIGDPNGG
-452 SALSFFVDS
+452 SALPFFIED
-461 RLNDRSR
+461 RLNPMSR

-478 SNRASST
+478 SNRTVGNTEGLDASGEPLKKIRVYTNTLIETLINST
-485 WIDQNGNPAKKVRVL
+485 SAGYGID
-500 SRSLANRITA
+500 
-510 GTTTDSGIPA
+510 
-520 TNIPGLISSIGYADE
+520 PGLKPHLTGLGLADN
-535 LFPIGAYSDE
+535 LNPIGAYSDE
-545 TFTNKDLGHIPLK
+545 TFTNKDLGSIPLK

-605 LTTGLAALQT
+605 LTTGLNALQT
-615 TGVYTTPTNDAHDL
+615 TGAYSAPTDPSDL
-629 RGNYNTIFSKFQ
+629 RGSYNTIFSKFQ

-659 HILVTGV
+659 HIFVTGN
-666 NNKTL
+666 NNKTIK
-671 RDTSKNWSQ
+671 DTSKNWSQ

-703 WARVNDKFSGRDIW
+703 WARVNDKFSGRDVW

-825 SIFTRTRVKDDLRP
+825 SLFTRTRVKDDLRP

>member
-80 VYVSRM
+80 VYVSRI
-86 PYGAETGE
+86 PYGPSTGE

-126 DGLAPQALS
+126 TAITTQALS
-135 GAAFQIQGSR
+135 GAAFQIQASTGAL
-145 GSVYTVN
+145 YTVN
-152 FAVGSDAPYRGGT
+152 FDIGGAGPYRGGT
-165 GVGNN
+165 GG

-187 NAITNFVTTSAAS
+187 AAITSFVASSAAS
-200 GVGQGITLT
+200 SPTKGITLAA
-209 SSSNTI
+209 NGDTI
-215 TIQLTGLVTTTST
+215 TIQLSGLVDVTST
-228 GAVSSSIVAGLDDAD
+228 GAVSSSIITGLDDAD
-243 DIFTISTL
+243 DVFTISTL

-268 LGKPKQFNLTKSQYL
+268 LGKPKHFNLTRSQYL
-283 SVLDGVSWSATA
+283 SVLDGTTWSPTA
-295 SAVGDIDSIGDF
+295 STIGQINSISDF
-307 KHAGLVILNKGQTTV
+307 KHAGLVILNKGQTTI
-322 NTRFEGYYI
+322 NPRFEGYYI
-331 GLADNTNFDPATQ
+331 GLADNTNIDPATQ
-344 YDSLIGVSTVTT
+344 YDSIGGISTITLSSDSTGT
-356 SAAPAGN
+356 STYVN
-363 STFVT
+363 
-368 IPSNRI
+368 IPSTRI
-374 NFALSGS
+374 NFALSGT
-381 NTSRGTVSEIME
+381 NVSRGTVSEAME

-399 VSSDAYD
+399 ISADGYD

-415 IRQSIFTPDALT
+415 MRQSIFTPDAIT
-427 LDYVLEDGAAASLDY
+427 LDYVLEEGAAASLDY

-452 SALSFFVDS
+452 SALSFYIDS
-461 RLNDRSR
+461 RINDRSR
-468 NVTVLVNDYI
+468 NVAVMVNDYI

-485 WIDQNGNPAKKVRVL
+485 WVDSTGNPTKKIRVL
-500 SRSLANRITA
+500 SRSLANRIA
-510 GTTTDSGIPA
+510 NGTSTDSGIPA
-520 TNIPGLISSIGYADE
+520 TNIPELISSIGYADN
-535 LFPIGAYSDE
+535 LHPIGAYSDE
-545 TFTNKDLGHIPLK
+545 TFTNKHLGSIPLK

-568 DEIYNIDVSVEAG
+568 DEVYNIDVSVEAG
-581 LGTIY
+581 LGTIH
-586 AASKALGTSTFD
+586 AVSEANGTSTYD
-598 DTATGAG
+598 DTATSAG
-605 LTTGLAALQT
+605 LVAGLARLQT
-615 TGVYTTPTNDAHDL
+615 TGTYSSPDTAAHDL

-651 LFIADPLR
+651 LFIADPIR
-659 HILVTGV
+659 HILVTGA
-666 NNKTL
+666 NTKTVK
-671 RDTSKNWSQ
+671 DSTKTWSQ

-703 WARVNDKFSGRDIW
+703 WARVNDKFSGREVW

-812 TKATCRYYVFEPN
+812 TKATARYYVFEPN
-825 SIFTRTRVKDDLRP
+825 TIFTRTRVKDDLRP

-854 IVCDE
+854 VVCDE
-859 RNNTPDVIDQNEL
+859 RNNTPDIIDQNEL

>member
-57 VPKTAAERYLYYSV
+57 VPKTAAERYFYYSV

-86 PYGAETGE
+86 PYGASTGE

-112 SNTLSGYSLTLNFN
+112 SNTLSGYSLDLNF
-126 DGLAPQALS
+126 DTLSTTQALS
-135 GAAFQIQGSR
+135 GAAFQIQGSN
-145 GSVYTVN
+145 GTICTIN
-152 FAVGSDAPYRGGT
+152 FAIGSDAPYRGG
-165 GVGNN
+165 VGSVVS

-180 STKAQAI
+180 GTKAQALT
-187 NAITNFVTTSAAS
+187 AITTFVAASAAAS
-200 GVGQGITLT
+200 PSKGLTLT

-215 TIQLTGLVTTTST
+215 TIQLSGFVNPTST
-228 GAVSSSIVAGLDDAD
+228 GAVSSSIVTGLNGTDDV
-243 DIFTISTL
+243 FTISPQQSIGT
-251 PTVTLGSN
+251 N

-268 LGKPKQFNLTKSQYL
+268 LGKPKHFNLTKSQYL
-283 SVLDGVSWSATA
+283 AVLDGTTWSPTA
-295 SAVGDIDSIGDF
+295 SAINQINSPSDF
-307 KHAGLVILNKGQTTV
+307 KHAGLVILNKGQTTI
-322 NTRFEGYYI
+322 NPRFEGYYI

-344 YDSLIGVSTVTT
+344 YDSIGNINTITLS
-356 SAAPAGN
+356 SADAGN
-363 STFVT
+363 STYVN
-368 IPSNRI
+368 IPSSRL
-374 NFALSGS
+374 NFALSGT
-381 NTSRGTVSEIME
+381 NVSRGTVSEIME

-399 VSSDAYD
+399 VATDAYD

-415 IRQSIFTPDALT
+415 MRQSIFTPDALT
-427 LDYVLEDGAAASLDY
+427 LDFVLEEGAAASLDY

-452 SALSFFVDS
+452 SALSFYVDG
-461 RLNDRSR
+461 RFNDRSR
-468 NVTVLVNDYI
+468 NVTIMVNDYI
-478 SNRASST
+478 SNRAAATWVDST
-485 WIDQNGNPAKKVRVL
+485 GNPTKKVRVL
-500 SRSLANRITA
+500 SKSLTNRITN
-510 GTTTDSGIPA
+510 GSSIDSGIPA
-520 TNIPGLISSIGYADE
+520 NNISGLVSNIGYADS
-535 LFPIGAYSDE
+535 LYPIGAYSDE
-545 TFTNKDLGHIPLK
+545 TFTNKDLGSIPLK

-586 AASKALGTSTFD
+586 AVSEANGTSTYD
-598 DTATGAG
+598 DTATSAG
-605 LTTGLAALQT
+605 LVAGLASLQT
-615 TGVYTTPTNDAHDL
+615 TGTYNSPETTEYDL
-629 RGNYNTIFSKFQ
+629 RGNYNTIFSRFQ

-651 LFIADPLR
+651 LFIADPIR
-659 HILVTGV
+659 HILVTGL
-666 NNKTL
+666 NTKTIK
-671 RDTSKNWSQ
+671 DSTKNWSQ
-680 HIFSALRHQFSLANS
+680 HIFSALRHQFSLANT

-703 WARVNDKFSGRDIW
+703 WARVNDKFSGREVWI
-717 VPFSGIAASIMTT
+717 PFSGIAASIMTT

-755 AVEPNQKQRDD
+755 AIEPNQKQRDD

-812 TKATCRYYVFEPN
+812 TKATARYYVFEPN
-825 SIFTRTRVKDDLRP
+825 TIFTRTRVVSDLRP
-839 LFERAKNNE
+839 VFERAKNNQ
-848 GVYDYI
+848 GVYDYV
-854 IVCDE
+854 IVCDG

-894 RTGADF
+894 RTGANF
-900 QELIG
+900 EELIG

>member
-57 VPKTAAERYLYYSV
+57 VPKTPAERYFYYSV
-71 DPLIRAGAN
+71 DPLIKAGAN

-86 PYGAETGE
+86 PYGANTGE

-106 VKTVAG
+106 VVAVTG
-112 SNTLSGYSLTLNFN
+112 
-126 DGLAPQALS
+126 PALS
-135 GAAFQIQGSR
+135 SL
-145 GSVYTVN
+145 
-152 FAVGSDAPYRGGT
+152 
-165 GVGNN
+165 
-170 NVWTVPIGAS
+170 
-180 STKAQAI
+180 STDLNQ
-187 NAITNFVTTSAAS
+187 TSA
-200 GVGQGITLT
+200 
-209 SSSNTI
+209 
-215 TIQLTGLVTTTST
+215 
-228 GAVSSSIVAGLDDAD
+228 
-243 DIFTISTL
+243 
-251 PTVTLGSN
+251 
-259 LNISSGTYV
+259 TYV
-268 LGKPKQFNLTKSQYL
+268 LGQPRAFSLTKSEYL
-283 SVLDGVSWSATA
+283 GCLDGTGFTWSSTGLSGANISMTLNAGSSALSSTVSFNSV
-295 SAVGDIDSIGDF
+295 SSFGY
-307 KHAGLVILNKGQTTV
+307 AGLVVLNKGQTTV
-322 NTRFEGYYI
+322 NPRFEGYYVGI
-331 GLADNTNFDPATQ
+331 ADNTNFNPATQ
-344 YDSLIGVSTVTT
+344 YDSIRSVKVLTT
-356 SAAPAGN
+356 SASNTGLSLNTNLPA
-363 STFVT
+363 
-368 IPSNRI
+368 NRI

-381 NTSRGTVSEIME
+381 NTSSGTVSEVME

-399 VSSDAYD
+399 ISQANYS
-406 DILNIGVFK
+406 DILNVGVFK
-415 IRQSIFTPDALT
+415 LRQSIFTPDT
-427 LDYVLEDGAAASLDY
+427 IKLDYVLEDSAAGSISY
-442 HRQIGDQNGG
+442 GRQIGDPNGG
-452 SALSFFVDS
+452 SPLPFFIE
-461 RLNDRSR
+461 DRINPMSR

-478 SNRASST
+478 SNRT
-485 WIDQNGNPAKKVRVL
+485 VGNTEGLDSDGTPLKKVRVYNNTLIETLTPSTSASYGISNTIMSNL
-500 SRSLANRITA
+500 SSL
-510 GTTTDSGIPA
+510 GV
-520 TNIPGLISSIGYADE
+520 ADN
-535 LFPIGAYSDE
+535 LNPIGAYSDE
-545 TFTNKDLGHIPLK
+545 TFTNKDLGSIPLK

-586 AASKALGTSTFD
+586 AMTKALGTSTFD

-605 LTTGLAALQT
+605 LTTGLNALQT
-615 TGVYTTPTNDAHDL
+615 TGSYSAPGLDTDL

-651 LFIADPLR
+651 IFIADPLR
-659 HILVTGV
+659 PIFVTGV

-671 RDTSKNWSQ
+671 KDTSKNWSQ

-825 SIFTRTRVKDDLRP
+825 TLFTRTRVKDDLRP

-872 IIDIYLKP
+872 IIDIYIKP

-900 QELIG
+900 QEFIG

>member
-1 MRTIQS
+1 
-7 PGVEI
+7 
-12 REFDLTS
+12 
-19 RLATF
+19 
-24 AGTDVF
+24 
-30 VTGFADKGPTDEVI
+30 
-44 RPSSLREFEAIYG
+44 
-57 VPKTAAERYLYYSV
+57 
-71 DPLIRAGAN
+71 
-80 VYVSRM
+80 
-86 PYGAETGE
+86 
-94 GFGSYYGALVYP
+94 
-106 VKTVAG
+106 
-112 SNTLSGYSLTLNFN
+112 
-126 DGLAPQALS
+126 
-135 GAAFQIQGSR
+135 
-145 GSVYTVN
+145 
-152 FAVGSDAPYRGGT
+152 
-165 GVGNN
+165 
-170 NVWTVPIGAS
+170 
-180 STKAQAI
+180 
-187 NAITNFVTTSAAS
+187 
-200 GVGQGITLT
+200 
-209 SSSNTI
+209 
-215 TIQLTGLVTTTST
+215 
-228 GAVSSSIVAGLDDAD
+228 
-243 DIFTISTL
+243 
-251 PTVTLGSN
+251 
-259 LNISSGTYV
+259 
-268 LGKPKQFNLTKSQYL
+268 
-283 SVLDGVSWSATA
+283 
-295 SAVGDIDSIGDF
+295 
-307 KHAGLVILNKGQTTV
+307 
-322 NTRFEGYYI
+322 
-331 GLADNTNFDPATQ
+331 
-344 YDSLIGVSTVTT
+344 
-356 SAAPAGN
+356 
-363 STFVT
+363 
-368 IPSNRI
+368 
-374 NFALSGS
+374 
-381 NTSRGTVSEIME
+381 
-393 GLAGFD
+393 
-399 VSSDAYD
+399 
-406 DILNIGVFK
+406 
-415 IRQSIFTPDALT
+415 
-427 LDYVLEDGAAASLDY
+427 VLEDGAAASLDY

-485 WIDQNGNPAKKVRVL
+485 WIGQNGNPAKKVRVL

-520 TNIPGLISSIGYADE
+520 TNIPGLVSSIGYADE

-545 TFTNKDLGHIPLK
+545 SFKSKDIGHIPLK

-586 AASKALGTSTFD
+586 ATARALDTSTFD
-598 DTATGAG
+598 DTATGPA
-605 LTTGLAALQT
+605 LERGLAALQT
-615 TGVYTTPTNDAHDL
+615 TGAYTAPTNDIEDL

-659 HILVTGV
+659 HILVTGS
-666 NNKTL
+666 NTKTL
-671 RDTSKNWSQ
+671 KDTSKNWSQ
-680 HIFSALRHQFSLANS
+680 HIFSALRHQFSLANT

-825 SIFTRTRVKDDLRP
+825 TIFTRTRVKDDLRP

>member
-86 PYGAETGE
+86 PYGADTGE

-112 SNTLSGYSLTLNFN
+112 SNTLSGYSLTLNFDN
-126 DGLAPQALS
+126 GLTPQALS

-152 FAVGSDAPYRGGT
+152 FAVGSDVPYRGGT

-187 NAITNFVTTSAAS
+187 NAITSFVASSALS

-215 TIQLTGLVTTTST
+215 TIQLTGLVNTTST

-243 DIFTISTL
+243 DVFTVSTL

-283 SVLDGVSWSATA
+283 SILDGVSWSATA
-295 SAVGDIDSIGDF
+295 SAVGDIDSVDEF

-322 NTRFEGYYI
+322 NTRFEGYYV

-344 YDSLIGVSTVTT
+344 YDSLIGVNTVTT
-356 SAAPAGN
+356 SAASTGN
-363 STFVT
+363 STYVS

-615 TGVYTTPTNDAHDL
+615 TGVYTTPPNDAHDL

-680 HIFSALRHQFSLANS
+680 HVFSALRHQFSLANT

-825 SIFTRTRVKDDLRP
+825 SLFTRTRVKDDLRP